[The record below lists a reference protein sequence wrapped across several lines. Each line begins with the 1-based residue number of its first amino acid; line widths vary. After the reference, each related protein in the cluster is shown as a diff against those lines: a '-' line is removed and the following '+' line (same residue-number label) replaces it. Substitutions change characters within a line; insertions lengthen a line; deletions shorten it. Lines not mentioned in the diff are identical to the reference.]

1 MIIFLC
7 QFFFSPFWFFTSSK
21 RFSRQLHQVE
31 RKLAEIRNMALTV
44 DCFFFYYYYYYY
56 LFAHFLLIHP
66 LKHLLFQLDYRAA
79 ANEVEALK
87 EENDLLR
94 RKYVHSRDCRMFP
107 LEIFPWLVALVS
119 SHSPVEQKRHPFAIR
134 HSPLTRRARNWT
146 APIPFSFTHLSP
158 KIHIQFF
165 QTDLHTFLL
174 RTVERIWFKIKAFS
188 LW

>member
-7 QFFFSPFWFFTSSK
+7 QFFFSPFLFFTSSK

-44 DCFFFYYYYYYY
+44 DCFFFYYYYYYYY

-94 RKYVHSRDCRMFP
+94 RKYVHSKDCRMFP

-134 HSPLTRRARNWT
+134 HSPLATHETSKKLDGSNSLLVY
-146 APIPFSFTHLSP
+146 PFKPQDPHTIFPDWSP
-158 KIHIQFF
+158 YI
-165 QTDLHTFLL
+165 
-174 RTVERIWFKIKAFS
+174 S
-188 LW
+188 LKNSWENLV